1 MLSGWG
7 KEIFMQGNEDS
18 TTCQSAL
25 EKNIDTVKNILSS
38 STKIK
43 PTVGW

>member
-7 KEIFMQGNEDS
+7 KQIFIQGNEDS
-18 TTCQSAL
+18 TACQSAL
-25 EKNIDTVKNILSS
+25 EKTVDTVKNILSS
-38 STKIK
+38 STIIK